1 MFELLSN
8 YSEIYAGYPPV
19 LTGVYAGYPPSYT
32 VENSKK
38 VPCESVSLSGAP
50 ELHGTEKG
58 GKGIIGRARQ
68 RMPQS
73 ANNLC
78 CVVTWKPCIRGLVC
92 LIYDRL
98 FSPSISKP
106 DLFVRPKLA
115 KSANFPPAARKH
127 FLSPSRTVC
136 FKVRLPTHPHYSA
149 SMLAP
154 LTLRN
159 NHRERMVRGLVYVRV
174 STCACISGGGVVCP
188 CALVLFV
195 QLGECFVAA

>member
-38 VPCESVSLSGAP
+38 VPCESVSSPGAP

-58 GKGIIGRARQ
+58 EKGIIGRARQ

-106 DLFVRPKLA
+106 ELSVRKAKISKICQFSACGAQAFSLPLPHSLFQG
-115 KSANFPPAARKH
+115 SAANASPLFCEHARA
-127 FLSPSRTVC
+127 FG
-136 FKVRLPTHPHYSA
+136 A
-149 SMLAP
+149 SK
-154 LTLRN
+154 
-159 NHRERMVRGLVYVRV
+159 
-174 STCACISGGGVVCP
+174 
-188 CALVLFV
+188 
-195 QLGECFVAA
+195 

>member
-38 VPCESVSLSGAP
+38 VPCESVSRRRAP

-58 GKGIIGRARQ
+58 EKGIIGHARQ

-73 ANNLC
+73 AKKLG
-78 CVVTWKPCIRGLVC
+78 CVVTWKPCIRELAC

-106 DLFVRPKLA
+106 DFVCSQA
-115 KSANFPPAARKH
+115 KVRKICQFSACGAHAF
-127 FLSPSRTVC
+127 FLPLPNSFFC
-136 FKVRLPTHPHYSA
+136 KARLPTHPHYSA
-149 SMLAP
+149 CSRL
-154 LTLRN
+154 
-159 NHRERMVRGLVYVRV
+159 
-174 STCACISGGGVVCP
+174 
-188 CALVLFV
+188 
-195 QLGECFVAA
+195 

>member
-38 VPCESVSLSGAP
+38 VRCESVSRRGAP

-58 GKGIIGRARQ
+58 EKGIIGRARQ

-98 FSPSISKP
+98 LSPSISKP
-106 DLFVRPKLA
+106 DLSVRKA
-115 KSANFPPAARKH
+115 KIRKICQFSACGAHAFSLPLPHSFFQSSAANA
-127 FLSPSRTVC
+127 SPLFCEHARA
-136 FKVRLPTHPHYSA
+136 FAA
-149 SMLAP
+149 SK
-154 LTLRN
+154 
-159 NHRERMVRGLVYVRV
+159 
-174 STCACISGGGVVCP
+174 
-188 CALVLFV
+188 
-195 QLGECFVAA
+195 

>member
-38 VPCESVSLSGAP
+38 VPCESVSPARAP
-50 ELHGTEKG
+50 ELQGTEKG
-58 GKGIIGRARQ
+58 EKGIIGRARQ

-98 FSPSISKP
+98 LSPSISKP
-106 DLFVRPKLA
+106 DLSVRKA
-115 KSANFPPAARKH
+115 KIRKICQFSACGAHAFPLPLPHRFFQGSAANA
-127 FLSPSRTVC
+127 SPLFCEHARA
-136 FKVRLPTHPHYSA
+136 FGA
-149 SMLAP
+149 SK
-154 LTLRN
+154 
-159 NHRERMVRGLVYVRV
+159 
-174 STCACISGGGVVCP
+174 
-188 CALVLFV
+188 
-195 QLGECFVAA
+195 